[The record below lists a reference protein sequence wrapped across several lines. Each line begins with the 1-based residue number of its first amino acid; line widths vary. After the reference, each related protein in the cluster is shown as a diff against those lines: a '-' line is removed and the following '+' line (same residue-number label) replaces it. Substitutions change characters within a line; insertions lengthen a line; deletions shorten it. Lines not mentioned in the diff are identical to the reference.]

1 MDQLDSDFISA
12 VWQRVRSRIH
22 MVLIATFASQFMINS
37 LGPIHSIKA
46 FLPLLRASTTKK
58 IIVIGS
64 GAGDVKYN
72 RDVGIANMAAYGMT
86 KAAGL
91 IATTKFAA
99 QLKDEGFVVV
109 TLSPGLVDVTGTVD
123 SAGTLITAVNN
134 SAAS

>member
-12 VWQRVRSRIH
+12 VWLRVRSRIRR
-22 MVLIATFASQFMINS
+22 MLIAAFALQFKINS

-46 FLPLLRASTTKK
+46 FLPLLRASTTRK

>member
-22 MVLIATFASQFMINS
+22 MVLIATFASQFRINS

>member
-1 MDQLDSDFISA
+1 
-12 VWQRVRSRIH
+12 
-22 MVLIATFASQFMINS
+22 MVLIETFASQFRINS

-123 SAGTLITAVNN
+123 SAGTLLTVDHN
-134 SAAS
+134 STI